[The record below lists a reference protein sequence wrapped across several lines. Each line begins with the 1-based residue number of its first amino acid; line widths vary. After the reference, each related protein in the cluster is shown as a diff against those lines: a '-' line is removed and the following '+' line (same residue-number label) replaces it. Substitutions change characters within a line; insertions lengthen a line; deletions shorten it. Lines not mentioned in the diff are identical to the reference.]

1 MTQKIADL
9 IVRAKEL
16 GAPLEQVLEVCG
28 NHVVCVQIALD
39 VYNVT
44 AI

>member
-16 GAPLEQVLEVCG
+16 GATLEQVLWGC
-28 NHVVCVQIALD
+28 NDHAVCVQIALD
-39 VYNVT
+39 VYNVA